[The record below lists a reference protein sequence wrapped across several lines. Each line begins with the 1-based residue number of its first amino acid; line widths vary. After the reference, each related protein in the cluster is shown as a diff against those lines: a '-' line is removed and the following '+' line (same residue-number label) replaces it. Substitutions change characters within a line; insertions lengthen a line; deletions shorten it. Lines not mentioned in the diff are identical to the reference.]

1 MQILGGGEM
10 QWRRGRG
17 KGICLREGG
26 DKIITTNLNGDE
38 DGEDTAED
46 HGGAKSGS
54 NGEEQAGQ
62 SHRGKARRLLG
73 EKLSYLRRRGPPPAR
88 CGDVAGDGR
97 EGAGGGQTKPP
108 PQEGMALR
116 DVMVGEPSNVFLITG
131 YALDKPQAQHFV
143 AEAQYSTSH
152 MPTNTA
158 THALSQQ
165 EQEYITT
172 KAPTSTSIIDCQY
185 LSSRQLSH
193 AGNFHMI
200 MYSCVS
206 AHIYFS
212 SMEEEST
219 IKHTKFQ

>member
-1 MQILGGGEM
+1 MMYWICIICGCLTGGEAEEGCGGGRSKEMQILGGGEM

-108 PQEGMALR
+108 PPKKVWLCEM
-116 DVMVGEPSNVFLITG
+116 
-131 YALDKPQAQHFV
+131 
-143 AEAQYSTSH
+143 
-152 MPTNTA
+152 
-158 THALSQQ
+158 
-165 EQEYITT
+165 
-172 KAPTSTSIIDCQY
+172 
-185 LSSRQLSH
+185 
-193 AGNFHMI
+193 
-200 MYSCVS
+200 
-206 AHIYFS
+206 
-212 SMEEEST
+212 
-219 IKHTKFQ
+219 